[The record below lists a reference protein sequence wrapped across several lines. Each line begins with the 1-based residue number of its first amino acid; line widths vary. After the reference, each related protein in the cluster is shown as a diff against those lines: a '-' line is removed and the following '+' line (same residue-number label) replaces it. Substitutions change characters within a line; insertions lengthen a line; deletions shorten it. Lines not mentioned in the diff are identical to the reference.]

1 MKTPMEEL
9 IDEIIKNSVAGEMF
23 WIKQPNE
30 LFEKYLEKEKSYY
43 QSFHKSQEE
52 IDRWNLMNDIGEG
65 KFIR

>member
-1 MKTPMEEL
+1 MQEL
-9 IDEIIKNSVAGEMF
+9 IDEIIKKSVAGEMF
-23 WIKQPNE
+23 WIQKPDE
-30 LFEKYLEKEKSYY
+30 FFDKYLKKEEFYY